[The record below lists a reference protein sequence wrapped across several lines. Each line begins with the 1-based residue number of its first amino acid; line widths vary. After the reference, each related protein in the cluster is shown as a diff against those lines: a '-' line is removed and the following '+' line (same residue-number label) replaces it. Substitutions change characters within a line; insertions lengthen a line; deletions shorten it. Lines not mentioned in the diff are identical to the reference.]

1 MYREIGE
8 YIIRDWQMED
18 APSIAKY
25 ANNRKIWVNLRD
37 AFPHPYRI
45 QDAKSFISRVIETDP
60 ITVFAIAT
68 KSQAIGSIGL
78 MLGKDVHRYTAE
90 MGYWLA
96 EPYWGKGIMS
106 QAVKSLADY
115 AIHDLKIHRIFA
127 EPYSTNQAS
136 ARVLEKAG
144 FLYEGILRSSVFKDD
159 KVLDQY
165 LYSFI
170 GKTSTQPIAAPVAAP
185 PSRRA

>member
-25 ANNRKIWVNLRD
+25 ANNRKIWLNLRD
-37 AFPHPYRI
+37 AFPYPYKI
-45 QDAKSFISRVIETDP
+45 QDAESFILSVIKADP
-60 ITVFAIAT
+60 TTIFAIAT
-68 KSQAIGSIGL
+68 KSEAIGSIGL
-78 MLGKDVHRYTAE
+78 MPGKDVHRFTAE

-106 QAVKSLADY
+106 QAIKSLTDY
-115 AIHDLKIHRIFA
+115 AIDDLKMHRIFA
-127 EPYSTNQAS
+127 EPFSTNPAS

-144 FLYEGILRSSVFKDD
+144 FLFEGVLRSSVFKDD
-159 KVLDQY
+159 KVLDQH

-170 GKTSTQPIAAPVAAP
+170 GKTATQQG
-185 PSRRA
+185 